1 MARMRRIG
9 SAGTIKIRKEEMP
22 EEEEARLRMH
32 IAKLGLEVR
41 LNFSPVESLTLI
53 VKSLLAYMEP
63 EERQGFLKE
72 IRQYEKG
79 TESDHDKG
87 ARIYSAH

>member
-1 MARMRRIG
+1 MARMRRVG

-22 EEEEARLRMH
+22 EEEEARLGLH
-32 IAKLGLEVR
+32 IAKLALEVR

-63 EERQGFLKE
+63 EERQKFLKE
-72 IRQYEKG
+72 IGQHEKG
-79 TESDHDKG
+79 TEPDHDKSAG
-87 ARIYSAH
+87 IYSTH

>member
-1 MARMRRIG
+1 
-9 SAGTIKIRKEEMP
+9 
-22 EEEEARLRMH
+22 
-32 IAKLGLEVR
+32 
-41 LNFSPVESLTLI
+41 LI